1 MNTTLSSL
9 RRFYIEHRWFLALLL
24 LFAGFRFFAILLFR
38 PGGFI
43 ADNSDYE
50 FYYAWGLTLPMG
62 YTTFENLWTAYPPL
76 FPALMLPVFVWAS
89 HIPPWVEPRLAF
101 HVLFGLELLFFEIG
115 NFVLIYRLARRL
127 EAESDRED
135 AHRISLPLKATVFY
149 ALLFAPVYTLLGWF
163 ESMPLFFLLLGLELL
178 LVARRWGWLGSAVA
192 AGLGFLVK
200 LTPILLVPVA
210 VRWLGARLSVDAA
223 RREWFDPKSPGN
235 LLRPALY
242 VALFAV
248 VVVAVGYPLARFNPT
263 LALSSLRVNSI
274 RPPWQS
280 VWALLDGYYGF
291 GLVPI
296 DMRNLKSLAAGGQWE
311 TQLPWGLITLTFL
324 AAYLWLYTRRYD
336 WTQPRTPIAFTAV
349 SVIWLFLYSKGW
361 SPQFV
366 VWIAAF
372 VVLLAPSLRGM
383 LVVLALTV
391 LNFLE
396 AQIYLILLP
405 DETWIMVF
413 TVLLRT
419 ALLVLLAGEFL
430 GAIWPAGP
438 VGVRLARYAKWG
450 TAIVLVG
457 VVVGVALGFPRGAQ
471 AYWERRLAEH
481 PCRDAIALLSEAS
494 SAGVTGP
501 TIIATPQMEVWRDLY
516 PWLHGHY
523 DIRIVEG
530 YNPDDRPAAEVMAEK
545 LQVLARVPGGVYW
558 LEQGERAAGEPAS
571 EALDA
576 IAVTSGA
583 EVAESQVLGAC
594 RLTRVALPVQP

>member
-1 MNTTLSSL
+1 MPQL
-9 RRFYIEHRWFLALLL
+9 RAFVRRHEWFWVLLV
-24 LFAGFRFFAILLFR
+24 LFAGFRLLAILLFR

-50 FYYAWGLTLPMG
+50 FYYAWGTTVPMG

-76 FPALMLPVFVWAS
+76 FPALMLPVFELAAR
-89 HIPPWVEPRLAF
+89 IPPWVEPRLFF
-101 HVLFGLELLFFEIG
+101 HTLFGLELLLFEIG
-115 NFVLIYRLARRL
+115 NLALIYRLAGRL
-127 EAESDRED
+127 YGGQAG
-135 AHRISLPLKATVFY
+135 AGLPGGALWPAVLY

-163 ESMPLFFLLLGLELL
+163 EGMPLFFLLLGLELL
-178 LVARRWGWLGSAVA
+178 LVARRWGWIGSALA

-210 VRWLGARLSVDAA
+210 VRWLGARLSVHAA
-223 RREWFDPKSPGN
+223 RREWFNPKSPGN

-263 LALSSLRVNSI
+263 LALSSFRVNSI

-296 DMRNLKSLAAGGQWE
+296 DMRNLKSLAVGGQWE
-311 TQLPWGLITLTFL
+311 TQLPWGVITLAFL
-324 AAYLWLYTRRYD
+324 AVYLWLYTRRYD
-336 WTQPRTPIAFTAV
+336 WSQPRTPIAFTAV

-372 VVLLAPSLRGM
+372 VVLLAPNLRGM
-383 LVVLALTV
+383 LVVLALTA

-396 AQIYLILLP
+396 AQVYLILLP

-419 ALLVLLAGEFL
+419 ALLVLLAAEFL

-438 VGVRLARYAKWG
+438 VGARLARYAKWG

-457 VVVGVALGFPRGAQ
+457 VVVGVVLGFPRGAQ

-494 SAGVTGP
+494 SAGAPRP

-516 PWLHGHY
+516 PWLHAGY

-545 LQVLARVPGGVYW
+545 LQALAKTPGGFYW
-558 LEQGERAAGEPAS
+558 IEQGERSADDPAT

-576 IAVTSGA
+576 FAATSGTEA
-583 EVAESQVLGAC
+583 AESQVLGTC
-594 RLTRVALPVQP
+594 RLTLVTLLAQP